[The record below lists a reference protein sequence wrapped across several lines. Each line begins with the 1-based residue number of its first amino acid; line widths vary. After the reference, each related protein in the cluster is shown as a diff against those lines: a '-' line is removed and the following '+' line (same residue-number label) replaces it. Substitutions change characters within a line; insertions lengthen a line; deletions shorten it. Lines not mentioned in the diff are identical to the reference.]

1 MTRNAELR
9 GFAVAGGL
17 LGLAVALAIAPLS
30 GLIAYVLAVLL
41 LWAGAR
47 WGIADHPFATF
58 GAANRLTYA
67 RGICVALIASL
78 IPAEFGETGRIGFSV
93 LAALLIAADGLDGWL
108 ARRDGNASA
117 FGARFDMEV
126 DSALMLVLAIVAA
139 RWGGAWLILLG
150 LPRYVFVL
158 ASYLWPFLAASLPYS
173 ERRRIVCVVQ
183 GAGLVAAIYPWDY
196 ATQAAL
202 AALIALLLS
211 FAIDVIWLWRQAPS
225 RAMEN
230 GFAPLLGLARSIAIY
245 WLVPGRAA
253 KLDRFYRRW
262 LGPGKRGF
270 DIGAHAGNRAASW
283 RRLGAAVVAVEPQPI
298 FADFLRRLFS
308 GDNAVKLERV
318 ALGAADGELVLRISD
333 RHPTVTSGAADF
345 VAQAASAPGYENVA
359 WNRSVTVPMTTLD
372 ALIARHGRP
381 DFAKIDVEGA
391 EALVLAGLSQPLPA
405 LSFEYA
411 WATKGAAL
419 ACIARLES
427 LGVYRFNRSI
437 GESLTFAGEW
447 IDAAAMRAFLER
459 LTPTDPSGDI
469 YAESTERPDGR
480 R

>member
-9 GFAVAGGL
+9 GFAVASGL
-17 LGLAVALAIAPLS
+17 IGLAAALAVAPPS
-30 GLIAYVLAVLL
+30 GLVLYGVAILL

-47 WGIADHPFATF
+47 WGIADHPFPRV
-58 GAANRLTYA
+58 GAANCLTYA
-67 RGICVALIASL
+67 RGVCVALVASL
-78 IPAEFGETGRIGFSV
+78 IPAELSETGRIV
-93 LAALLIAADGLDGWL
+93 LGLAVALLIAADGIDGWL
-108 ARRDGNASA
+108 ARRDGNASD

-139 RWGGAWLILLG
+139 RLDGAWLILLG

-158 ASYLWPFLAASLPYS
+158 ASCFWPFLAAPLPYS

-183 GAGLVAAIYPWDY
+183 GVGLVAAIYPWEFGTL
-196 ATQAAL
+196 AAFAAL
-202 AALIALLLS
+202 VALLLS
-211 FAIDVIWLWRQAPS
+211 FAVDVIWLWRQALS
-225 RAMEN
+225 REMEN
-230 GFAPLLGLARSIAIY
+230 GFAPSLGLARSIAIY

-253 KLDRFYRRW
+253 KLDGFYRRW
-262 LGPGKRGF
+262 LGPGKLGF

-283 RRLGAAVVAVEPQPI
+283 RRLGAAVVAVEPQPV

-318 ALGAADGELVLRISD
+318 ALGAAAGELVLRISD

-345 VAQAASAPGYENVA
+345 VAQAARAPGYENVA

-411 WATKGAAL
+411 WATKAVAL

-427 LGVYRFNRSI
+427 LGVYRFNRSV

-447 IDAAAMRAFLER
+447 IDAATVRTFLER
-459 LTPTDPSGDI
+459 LTPADKSGDI